1 MVWDISIINCFS
13 LRKTIENRSCWTL
26 LVVDFRTRLS
36 IFCEKFQY
44 VAHFLWVISIV
55 LSVHVNL
62 RLSIV
67 FISQELSLCM
77 KNLNLERNFRFLETW
92 ILWNYLR
99 NLLIFHELF
108 QFSIVFLQEK
118 QLKIEIVQRN
128 CTKNLNCQL
137 FLSKENNWISKF
149 YNEIGWG

>member
-1 MVWDISIINCFS
+1 MRYFDFQLFFSKENNWKSELLNFACRRLLYKTSI
-13 LRKTIENRSCWTL
+13 
-26 LVVDFRTRLS
+26 
-36 IFCEKFQY
+36 Y

-77 KNLNLERNFRFLETW
+77 KNLNLERNFRFWETW